1 MKRMRKNHESTKR
14 EGRFKREQED
24 VMPNSKLKP
33 LLRRCFACAAV
44 IVVFFTTYS
53 MILPAITASIPTCGV
68 EEHVHSS
75 ECYRI
80 EKKLI
85 CENTDPEHVH
95 SEECY
100 SKREVLSCGKEEHVH
115 FDECFADVGEP
126 ENKAGENTS
135 GESKQG
141 DRNSTD
147 APPYAEI
154 DPTDPSEPGGSSDI
168 NPTDWEGLTDLV
180 AYLDAVGGKVTDV
193 LYDRDN
199 KEVEFISEASGGGY
213 TYHWEMRSPIVAKGQ
228 YYYFLPKGMKV
239 LENFREGKIVIRSG
253 VEIGTYKVS
262 ADSTFIKFDF
272 DEIVEDYR
280 DIVGIINM
288 SVEFEEQI
296 SSAIEKSG
304 YYVGENGEFDGYF
317 HFNIKL
323 QIPADREGVPK
334 REWKVSDYSRI
345 KYTSWKYDFSDEIN
359 AENMHVYITYGD
371 IQRREIFNVD
381 KVYNDN
387 SQDIAYYLDPDT
399 KDITLV
405 NRCYCN
411 KSTEED
417 SEERGLHCVY
427 VDDNGKC
434 KCPHEHLHTGWCS
447 CWSLGS
453 NSTVDIEYRT
463 ALGPDGMPITSDQN
477 AIAKNGTGTYIND
490 AILTESHKN
499 NSGEIVSSELDA
511 ETQVT
516 YSAFFDKKETE
527 LGSRQNNYVSTFTVE
542 FNKEKADISKFDTDD
557 DGAYDNCVVLTDE
570 MNNLR
575 YTNNMVI
582 TAEDI
587 DNNEIILEKG
597 TDYTV
602 EVITNEDNRGDKL
615 LIKLL
620 KLGRYKYKVEYDAQ
634 MIGDSDSKSVRI
646 ENSIS
651 CELYSGGKH
660 SDHTS
665 VHTETY
671 ATPKF
676 TYGRT
681 GEYDDEWAARLYE
694 INITKVDINVPDK
707 TLEGAEYRLC
717 SSDDEEIAT
726 AITDENGKCTFSTKS
741 SGLSFVLNLDTMYYI
756 QEKTAPQGYTL
767 DTRKYWFY
775 FSRERN
781 NGLED
786 ALIEDYPD
794 SIITYQPPDSDTGD
808 YILDMTLEDE
818 ELFTLPE
825 TGSWGTEMII
835 SVGVLLLVAA
845 AGCIILRLHKKEG
858 AETP

>member
-14 EGRFKREQED
+14 ERKYKNEQDD
-24 VMPNSKLKP
+24 VLSSSKLKP

-53 MILPAITASIPTCGV
+53 MILPAITASIPTCGI

-75 ECYRI
+75 ECYRV
-80 EKKLI
+80 EKKLV

-100 SKREVLSCGKEEHVH
+100 SKRDVLACGKEEHVH
-115 FDECFADVGEP
+115 FDECFAEVGATENKVGES
-126 ENKAGENTS
+126 AS

-141 DRNSTD
+141 TGDNPD

-154 DPTDPSEPGGSSDI
+154 DPTDPSEPGGNESF
-168 NPTDWEGLTDLV
+168 NPEDLANLTSLTE
-180 AYLDAVGGKVTDV
+180 YLEKVGGEVKSTLFDS
-193 LYDRDN
+193 DN
-199 KEVEFISEASGGGY
+199 HEVEFISEASGRGY
-213 TYHWEMRSPIVAKGQ
+213 SYHWEMRSPIVAKGQ
-228 YYYFLPKGMKV
+228 YYYYLPKGMKV
-239 LENFREGKIVIRSG
+239 LEDFREGKIVIRSG

-262 ADSTFIKFDF
+262 DDSTYILFNF
-272 DEIVEDYR
+272 DEIVENYR

-304 YYVGENGEFDGYF
+304 YYIGENGEFDGYF

-323 QIPADREGVPK
+323 QIPGDREGVPK

-359 AENMHVYITYGD
+359 AENMHVYITYD
-371 IQRREIFNVD
+371 DNPKREIFNVD
-381 KVYNDN
+381 KVYNDS

-411 KSTEED
+411 NTSKEAEND
-417 SEERGLHCVY
+417 AGKQCVY
-427 VDDNGKC
+427 VDDKGNC
-434 KCPHEHLHTGWCS
+434 ACPHEHLHSGWCS
-447 CWSLGS
+447 CWSLGE
-453 NSTVDIEYRT
+453 NSTIDIEYKT
-463 ALGPDGMPITSDQN
+463 ALGPDGLPITSDQN

-499 NSGEIVSSELDA
+499 ASGDIVASELDA
-511 ETQVT
+511 ETQVK
-516 YSAFFDKKETE
+516 YSAFFEKKETE
-527 LGSRQNNYVSTFTVE
+527 LGSRLNNYVSTFTIE
-542 FNKEKADISKFDTDD
+542 FNKEKADISKLDTDG
-557 DGAYDNCVVLTDE
+557 DGAYDNSVILTDE
-570 MNNLR
+570 MRNLK
-575 YTNNMVI
+575 YAHKIEIV
-582 TAEDI
+582 AEDM
-587 DNNEIILEKG
+587 DNNRITLENG
-597 TDYTV
+597 TDYTI
-602 EVITNEDNRGDKL
+602 EVIPNENDVRGDTL

-620 KLGRYKYKVEYDAQ
+620 KLGRYKYTVEYDAQ
-634 MIGDSDSKSVRI
+634 MVGDSDNKTVRI
-646 ENSIS
+646 ENNIS
-651 CELYSGGKH
+651 CELYSGGSH
-660 SDHTS
+660 S

-676 TYGRT
+676 SYGRT

-726 AITDENGKCTFSTKS
+726 AVTDDSGKCTF
-741 SGLSFVLNLDTMYYI
+741 FVLSLDTMYYI
-756 QEKTAPQGYTL
+756 QEKTAPPGYSL

-775 FSRERN
+775 FSKERN
-781 NGLED
+781 SGLESD
-786 ALIEDYPD
+786 LTSKYPD
-794 SIITYQPPDSDTGD
+794 SIITYQPPDSETGD
-808 YILDMTLEDE
+808 YELNMTLEDE
-818 ELFTLPE
+818 EIFTLPE

-835 SVGVLLLVAA
+835 SVGVLLLAAA
-845 AGCIILRLHKKEG
+845 AGCIILKLHKKEG
-858 AETP
+858 ADTP

>member
-1 MKRMRKNHESTKR
+1 
-14 EGRFKREQED
+14 
-24 VMPNSKLKP
+24 
-33 LLRRCFACAAV
+33 
-44 IVVFFTTYS
+44 
-53 MILPAITASIPTCGV
+53 
-68 EEHVHSS
+68 
-75 ECYRI
+75 
-80 EKKLI
+80 
-85 CENTDPEHVH
+85 
-95 SEECY
+95 
-100 SKREVLSCGKEEHVH
+100 
-115 FDECFADVGEP
+115 
-126 ENKAGENTS
+126 
-135 GESKQG
+135 
-141 DRNSTD
+141 
-147 APPYAEI
+147 
-154 DPTDPSEPGGSSDI
+154 
-168 NPTDWEGLTDLV
+168 
-180 AYLDAVGGKVTDV
+180 
-193 LYDRDN
+193 
-199 KEVEFISEASGGGY
+199 
-213 TYHWEMRSPIVAKGQ
+213 
-228 YYYFLPKGMKV
+228 
-239 LENFREGKIVIRSG
+239 
-253 VEIGTYKVS
+253 
-262 ADSTFIKFDF
+262 
-272 DEIVEDYR
+272 
-280 DIVGIINM
+280 
-288 SVEFEEQI
+288 
-296 SSAIEKSG
+296 
-304 YYVGENGEFDGYF
+304 
-317 HFNIKL
+317 
-323 QIPADREGVPK
+323 
-334 REWKVSDYSRI
+334 
-345 KYTSWKYDFSDEIN
+345 
-359 AENMHVYITYGD
+359 
-371 IQRREIFNVD
+371 
-381 KVYNDN
+381 
-387 SQDIAYYLDPDT
+387 
-399 KDITLV
+399 
-405 NRCYCN
+405 
-411 KSTEED
+411 
-417 SEERGLHCVY
+417 
-427 VDDNGKC
+427 
-434 KCPHEHLHTGWCS
+434 
-447 CWSLGS
+447 
-453 NSTVDIEYRT
+453 
-463 ALGPDGMPITSDQN
+463 
-477 AIAKNGTGTYIND
+477 
-490 AILTESHKN
+490 
-499 NSGEIVSSELDA
+499 
-511 ETQVT
+511 
-516 YSAFFDKKETE
+516 
-527 LGSRQNNYVSTFTVE
+527 
-542 FNKEKADISKFDTDD
+542 
-557 DGAYDNCVVLTDE
+557 
-570 MNNLR
+570 
-575 YTNNMVI
+575 MVI

-634 MIGDSDSKSVRI
+634 MVGDSDSKSVRI

-660 SDHTS
+660 S